1 MRLGCAQVVE
11 ADMKP
16 YDFLALVPI
25 VQGAGGAITNWRV
38 RFVSQGFACHIK
50 GVITGHSG
58 GIGGN
63 IRLQADSLGSWQR
76 QCVHDRPR
84 GLPCRLLA

>member
-1 MRLGCAQVVE
+1 
-11 ADMKP
+11 MKP

-38 RFVSQGFACHIK
+38 RFWFPGFCATA
-50 GVITGHSG
+50 GVVTGHLG
-58 GIGGN
+58 GS
-63 IRLQADSLGSWQR
+63 IRLQDDSLGSWQLQSGRDR
-76 QCVHDRPR
+76 QQ